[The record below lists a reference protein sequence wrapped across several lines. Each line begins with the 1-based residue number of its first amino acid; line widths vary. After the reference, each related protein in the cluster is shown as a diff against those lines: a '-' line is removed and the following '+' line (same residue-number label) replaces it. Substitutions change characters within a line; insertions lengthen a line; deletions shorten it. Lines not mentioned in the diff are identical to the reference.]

1 MPAKPRYNRRKLQA
15 RLDAETEAAFRLLK
29 RMTGLT
35 ESGLIRQLIIDAAR
49 RYQKP

>member
-15 RLDAETEAAFRLLK
+15 RLDAETEAAFRQL
-29 RMTGLT
+29 MAQTGLT
-35 ESGLIRQLIIDAAR
+35 ESALIRQLILDAAR